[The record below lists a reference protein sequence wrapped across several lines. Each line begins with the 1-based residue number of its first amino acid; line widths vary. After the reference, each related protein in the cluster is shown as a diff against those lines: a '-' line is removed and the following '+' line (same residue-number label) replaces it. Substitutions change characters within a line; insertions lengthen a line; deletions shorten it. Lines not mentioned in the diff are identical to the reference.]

1 MTVSVSFSFVCCV
14 YHLWKGTKSCHQGEQ
29 WTSSPLFGWCYLVL
43 LSTAAGLTWPGITY
57 HCCRSHLVRGC
68 AVLWV
73 VAVVVAGAVASSQH
87 QLAVAWLVLSLQVTP
102 SDTVGYEI
110 III

>member
-1 MTVSVSFSFVCCV
+1 M
-14 YHLWKGTKSCHQGEQ
+14 
-29 WTSSPLFGWCYLVL
+29 
-43 LSTAAGLTWPGITY
+43 
-57 HCCRSHLVRGC
+57 RGC

-73 VAVVVAGAVASSQH
+73 VAVVVAGAVASSHH
-87 QLAVAWLVLSLQVTP
+87 QLAVAWLVLSLQVTSP

>member
-57 HCCRSHLVRGC
+57 YY
-68 AVLWV
+68 
-73 VAVVVAGAVASSQH
+73 
-87 QLAVAWLVLSLQVTP
+87 LVLLQVAP
-102 SDTVGYEI
+102 GARLRGVVGGGGGGGGGRG
-110 III
+110 

>member
-1 MTVSVSFSFVCCV
+1 M
-14 YHLWKGTKSCHQGEQ
+14 
-29 WTSSPLFGWCYLVL
+29 
-43 LSTAAGLTWPGITY
+43 
-57 HCCRSHLVRGC
+57 RGC
-68 AVLWV
+68 VVLWV
-73 VAVVVAGAVASSQH
+73 VAVVVAGAVASSHH